1 MSNKS
6 SPPNRLR
13 SIVAE
18 DVVKPEAASMES
30 SAASDY
36 SLFMNHGNTN
46 THLVRLSFH
55 KSFTKITRF
64 RVYRMT

>member
-13 SIVAE
+13 KIVAE
-18 DVVKPEAASMES
+18 DVVKSEAASMES

-36 SLFMNHGNTN
+36 SLFMNHGNG
-46 THLVRLSFH
+46 HLVRLVLLVLS
-55 KSFTKITRF
+55 
-64 RVYRMT
+64 

>member
-6 SPPNRLR
+6 SPPNHRLR

-18 DVVKPEAASMES
+18 DVVKSEATASMES

-36 SLFMNHGNTN
+36 SLFMNHGNG
-46 THLVRLSFH
+46 HLVRLDY
-55 KSFTKITRF
+55 II
-64 RVYRMT
+64 